1 MILLLATMILLIGS
15 VAATDTA
22 SNDTTHSS
30 ISTASSLQT
39 TTASSEASDTDTVSE
54 KITTPSTSDT
64 SSTVSDENTVK
75 TNSVTST
82 QSSSTVK
89 NTTSVSSSDTNSN
102 TQTKS
107 LKSSNSSSSKTSTK
121 MSVTNTTLYG
131 YSNYTMKATVVD
143 NSSKYVNSG
152 TVAFKINGVT
162 VGNTTVSN
170 GKASYVYPLN
180 GFSAGTYNITAIYS
194 GTTKYSSASAA
205 GTLNI
210 NKYDTKTTVTSVT
223 GKSGSSV
230 TLKAVITTSNGSYVK
245 NGLVAFKINGNT
257 VGYANVSNGGAKL
270 DYIIPSTY
278 GSTLYTVTAVYG
290 GNNIYSSSKNNGN
303 LTLTPT
309 VESKITIKTT
319 PVLAGKTT
327 TIKAI
332 ITTNNGSYIKSGIVA
347 FKINGKTIGY
357 GTVSNGGGSI
367 TYTIPS
373 SYKDSTYTITAVYGG
388 NGKYIASRANSTL
401 TVLHKQ
407 TTSIT
412 VNTVTVKPGSTAT
425 FSAVIKSS
433 NGSYV
438 KNGTVAFKING
449 KTIGSTNVTN
459 GVAKINYTIPSSWGS
474 SSYTITVVYG
484 DNEYYSSS
492 RANGTLKLNITSNNS
507 SNSKI
512 SVPSGY
518 ESYVKST
525 SNCDITN
532 SKIVS
537 LANTILS
544 KVSSSNTKTIASYIF
559 SYVNSITSYTYYSN
573 TRYGAVGTLTRGS
586 GNCCDLAHL
595 VVAVMRA
602 CNIPAR
608 YCHATCTFRS
618 GLVVGHVW
626 AQVYVNGVWYN
637 CDASSSSNTFGNIV
651 NWSKCGTIKYYT
663 SLPF

>member
-357 GTVSNGGGSI
+357 GTVSNGGASI

-412 VNTVTVKPGSTAT
+412 V
-425 FSAVIKSS
+425 
-433 NGSYV
+433 
-438 KNGTVAFKING
+438 
-449 KTIGSTNVTN
+449 
-459 GVAKINYTIPSSWGS
+459 
-474 SSYTITVVYG
+474 
-484 DNEYYSSS
+484 
-492 RANGTLKLNITSNNS
+492 
-507 SNSKI
+507 
-512 SVPSGY
+512 
-518 ESYVKST
+518 
-525 SNCDITN
+525 
-532 SKIVS
+532 
-537 LANTILS
+537 
-544 KVSSSNTKTIASYIF
+544 
-559 SYVNSITSYTYYSN
+559 
-573 TRYGAVGTLTRGS
+573 
-586 GNCCDLAHL
+586 
-595 VVAVMRA
+595 
-602 CNIPAR
+602 
-608 YCHATCTFRS
+608 
-618 GLVVGHVW
+618 
-626 AQVYVNGVWYN
+626 
-637 CDASSSSNTFGNIV
+637 
-651 NWSKCGTIKYYT
+651 
-663 SLPF
+663 